1 MAEGAVENGDDM
13 VVGRINQS
21 DERTRLEATK
31 GEPDG
36 YEDDF
41 VLEVGISGDKVLV
54 KNPNGVDA
62 IHAKGTVEFP
72 TGGMIGVIPA
82 GNGVVGQ
89 GLNGLVGY
97 VHPKARDTGE
107 ERAVGAGVLG
117 LGGPGSIGV
126 FGRGV
131 NGVVGYEE
139 NTSRDLTFEAEKA
152 GVLGVGENGVS
163 GLGKNG
169 AGVHGKGLPGVLGE
183 GPDGVTVVPGGP
195 GVSGIGETGVYA
207 QGQGSGTG
215 VIATGTTGVDAT
227 GTGGQGGVF
236 RTKRAPTIGG
246 VLGTVRA
253 QILLDPLENLT
264 PDQLPGAA
272 GELLVLIIPPPADQP
287 DHKVAQLWFCR
298 ISGAPGAATW
308 VQLA

>member
-1 MAEGAVENGDDM
+1 MAVGAKESGDDM

-41 VLEVGISGDKVLV
+41 VLEVGTAGDKVLV

-97 VHPKARDTGE
+97 VHQKARDIAQ
-107 ERAVGAGVLG
+107 EREVGAGVLG

-126 FGRGV
+126 YGRGV

-139 NTSRDLTFEAEKA
+139 KTSRNLTFEAEKA

-163 GLGKNG
+163 GFGNNG

-183 GPDGVTVVPGGP
+183 GPDGVKVVPGGP
-195 GVSGIGETGVYA
+195 GVHGIGETGVYA
-207 QGQGSGTG
+207 EGSDTG

-236 RTKRAPTIGG
+236 RTKRAPARGR
-246 VLGTVRA
+246 VPGTVRA

-264 PDQLPGAA
+264 PDQLPGEA

-287 DHKVAQLWFCR
+287 AHKVAQLWFCR